1 MYSKCIKDLNIRPD
15 TVTPW
20 KIRTDHLTQYWFCP
34 ELLDLT
40 TKAMINKWDYIRL
53 KASAQQREPSVN

>member
-20 KIRTDHLTQYWFCP
+20 KIRTDAQLNIGFCP

-40 TKAMINKWDYIRL
+40 TKAMINKWDYIKL
-53 KASAQQREPSVN
+53 KSFCTAERTIS

>member
-20 KIRTDHLTQYWFCP
+20 KIRTDEQLNIGFCS

-40 TKAMINKWDYIRL
+40 TKAAINK
-53 KASAQQREPSVN
+53 